1 MGYTGGMQT
10 KDVGLAGLRGW
21 RSSVAGAVATP
32 VSKRSSLDEDLI
44 KSVIG
49 AVFLA
54 LSLMY
59 VVGAIKDMVSG
70 SD

>member
-1 MGYTGGMQT
+1 MRT

-32 VSKRSSLDEDLI
+32 VSRRSSLDEDQI

-49 AVFLA
+49 AVFLI
-54 LSLMY
+54 LSILY
-59 VVGAIKDMVSG
+59 IVGAVKDLVAD